1 MSKNP
6 RGRNT
11 PRSGNSGNQNRSGG
25 RSLNPQAR
33 FTQWCVDVC
42 QHADGRST
50 VTGMGSLGPVA
61 SFSDLLLPSNANP
74 QTTLAAE
81 QLVHLVEGWRYAA
94 AATNSVLSHAKDQA
108 LHLAYYAEL
117 RAAMSLFAW
126 SGIRVKQGAYYYLDS
141 NGNQV
146 RTAPQRTHEA
156 VWGLWKEWVK
166 RTDAKSLFN
175 DNIRLHP
182 SVTLS
187 DVVGSVRYVN
197 TAATLTNWGLDL
209 WDAIHDH
216 IARNNSSYEA
226 RLASKSLSTMGKTDV
241 DLVLDLWR
249 LFLSD
254 GSSLVFDAALI
265 NYIVAD
271 AVPKLVQQ
279 SQSDQKPSNQDQ
291 LSDIALSIAASTGVD
306 EDEIARRLNPGAY
319 PTAPFLLAADAAT
332 EVSNVLCRGYF
343 LLRMAMLAAKKSIGT
358 NPSNSAKK
366 WMENWLSH
374 AGIWDPTDG
383 IDLFDIEED
392 YRISVDDLD
401 ASPPLP
407 SSLWKS
413 GNIAL
418 SAKLARPDAC
428 MAWGLIA

>member
-117 RAAMSLFAW
+117 HAAMSLFAW

-209 WDAIHDH
+209 WDATHDH

-226 RLASKSLSTMGKTDV
+226 RLADRKSV
-241 DLVLDLWR
+241 V
-249 LFLSD
+249 
-254 GSSLVFDAALI
+254 
-265 NYIVAD
+265 
-271 AVPKLVQQ
+271 
-279 SQSDQKPSNQDQ
+279 
-291 LSDIALSIAASTGVD
+291 
-306 EDEIARRLNPGAY
+306 
-319 PTAPFLLAADAAT
+319 
-332 EVSNVLCRGYF
+332 
-343 LLRMAMLAAKKSIGT
+343 
-358 NPSNSAKK
+358 
-366 WMENWLSH
+366 
-374 AGIWDPTDG
+374 
-383 IDLFDIEED
+383 
-392 YRISVDDLD
+392 
-401 ASPPLP
+401 
-407 SSLWKS
+407 
-413 GNIAL
+413 
-418 SAKLARPDAC
+418 
-428 MAWGLIA
+428 